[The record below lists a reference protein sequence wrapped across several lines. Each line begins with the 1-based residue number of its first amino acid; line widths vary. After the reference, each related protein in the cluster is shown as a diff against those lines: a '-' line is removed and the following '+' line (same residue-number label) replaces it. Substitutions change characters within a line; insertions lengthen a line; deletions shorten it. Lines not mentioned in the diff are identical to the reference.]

1 MQTDLELIDEFISES
16 RQHIPPALFRDIQDR
31 GLYHIV
37 NRLPQNV
44 DEAKAIAR
52 ARLRNQGKYIGDPEI
67 EQIAQEVNRIEF
79 LRKELM
85 EIKPTDVDRMIPIL
99 SEMSERA
106 IFVRDYFKPQLCDT
120 L

>member
-1 MQTDLELIDEFISES
+1 MQTNLELIDKFIAES
-16 RQHIPPALFRDIQDR
+16 RQHIPPFLFRQIQDR

-37 NRLPQNV
+37 NRLPQNI

-52 ARLRNQGKYIGDPEI
+52 ARLRNQAVYIGDPEI
-67 EQIAQEVNRIEF
+67 EQIAQEVSRIEF

-85 EIKPTDVDRMIPIL
+85 EIRPTDVDRMIPIL
-99 SEMSERA
+99 GEMTERA
-106 IFVRDYFKPQLCDT
+106 NFVKDYFKPQLCGT